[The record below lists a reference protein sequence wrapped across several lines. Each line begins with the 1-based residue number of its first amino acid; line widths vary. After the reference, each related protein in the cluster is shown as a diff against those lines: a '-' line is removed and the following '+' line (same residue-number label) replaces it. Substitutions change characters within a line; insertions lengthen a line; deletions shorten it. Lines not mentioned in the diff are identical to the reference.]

1 MKEYYVDWINEDQE
15 QIEGRKPH
23 NDIRSDGELTEAETA
38 EEAVEN
44 VRQWIFEQISNWTDT
59 NGNYYEWE
67 AEEKDTGDII
77 IWDIGGENKKLIAA
91 YLDFKARERMVTMT
105 YRIHEIETA
114 VTYDDIYSTISE
126 AKTQIEEYIKD
137 DNNETEPRTSAVTY
151 IVVDENGED
160 VTDAE

>member
-23 NDIRSDGELTEAETA
+23 NGIRSDGELTEAETA

-44 VRQWIFEQISNWTDT
+44 VRQWILEQVSSWTDT
-59 NGNYYEWE
+59 NGSYYEWC

-91 YLDFKARERMVTMT
+91 YLDFRAR
-105 YRIHEIETA
+105 
-114 VTYDDIYSTISE
+114 
-126 AKTQIEEYIKD
+126 
-137 DNNETEPRTSAVTY
+137 DN
-151 IVVDENGED
+151 
-160 VTDAE
+160 AE

>member
-44 VRQWIFEQISNWTDT
+44 VRQWILEQVSSWTDA
-59 NGNYYEWE
+59 NGNYYEWC

-105 YRIHEIETA
+105 YRIHEVETNW
-114 VTYDDIYSTISE
+114 TYDDIYNTIGE
-126 AKTQIEEYIKD
+126 AKAQIEEYIKD
-137 DNNETEPRTSAVTY
+137 DNNEAEPRTSAVTY

-160 VTDAE
+160 VTYAE